1 MQGGL
6 VAVLRVLKPVG
17 ELGHVERGDPEDVQE
32 ALRAPGL
39 EVVLQGF
46 EGGGAVQAQDGVRDV
61 ELVLP
66 GGSGVCW
73 RAQVVGREVAV
84 KVREGLGEL
93 VGVLTRG
100 RDYCGGRVEL
110 TATGRLV
117 ELEERVDPVHGR
129 RVGAGVG
136 LGEGLEPREVARVR
150 GRVGREGLGVG
161 RSVLPPILLLLMAGL
176 REELGVLLEDLQVL
190 LFFFGVC

>member
-1 MQGGL
+1 M
-6 VAVLRVLKPVG
+6 
-17 ELGHVERGDPEDVQE
+17 ERGDPEDVQE

-66 GGSGVCW
+66 GVCW

-100 RDYCGGRVEL
+100 RDYYCGRVELTRGRGYYCGRVELTRGRGYYCGRVEL

-136 LGEGLEPREVARVR
+136 PGEGLEPREVARVR
-150 GRVGREGLGVG
+150 GRVGRERLGVG
-161 RSVLPPILLLLMAGL
+161 RSVLPPLVLLVAGL

-190 LFFFGVC
+190 LFFGG